1 MLSSKQISQTACNRA
16 HTSTTGVKQ
25 DTFQWSIKQSSF
37 TLTSYRCPKE
47 QATFL
52 SGILVPASY
61 GVSLGEEGVENRRY
75 SPLLLSS
82 SNSEI
87 SKILTL
93 STIPFRFTIN
103 DHFFSENKM
112 GIFWFLLTFFFFQN
126 TENQNQL
133 QSALVSRTFTF
144 PQHRTLKG
152 TFTSN
157 RIACISQ
164 SAHKTGR
171 HTNFVRQCWKTKHS
185 EWLQNL
191 ANVL

>member
-1 MLSSKQISQTACNRA
+1 MKSNIPNAAKPWNPHRWDSTVPAALHQHVQFLFYFCISLVYSYSSKSLMLSSKQISQTACNRA
-16 HTSTTGVKQ
+16 HTSITGVKQ

-47 QATFL
+47 QATFV

-112 GIFWFLLTFFFFQN
+112 GIFWFLLTFFFFFKILKTKTN
-126 TENQNQL
+126 YNQL
-133 QSALVSRTFTF
+133 
-144 PQHRTLKG
+144 
-152 TFTSN
+152 
-157 RIACISQ
+157 
-164 SAHKTGR
+164 
-171 HTNFVRQCWKTKHS
+171 
-185 EWLQNL
+185 
-191 ANVL
+191 